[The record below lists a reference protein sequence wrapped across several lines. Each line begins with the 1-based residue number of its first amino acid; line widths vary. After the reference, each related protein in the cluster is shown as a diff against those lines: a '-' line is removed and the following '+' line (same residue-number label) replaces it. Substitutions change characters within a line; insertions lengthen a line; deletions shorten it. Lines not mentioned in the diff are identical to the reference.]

1 MKEVV
6 LQDPLFRARRL
17 MAAASHQRDES
28 ATKKDLWI
36 FRKGQ
41 ADRLFKKFK
50 SSKKVTTHSMQWQ
63 QHSPSGT
70 FRLSCNNNNQHLR
83 FPS

>member
-17 MAAASHQRDES
+17 MAAASHKHHES

-50 SSKKVTTHSMQWQ
+50 KFEKSNHT
-63 QHSPSGT
+63 QHAMAAAFAFGDLSPI
-70 FRLSCNNNNQHLR
+70 L
-83 FPS
+83 